1 MGWGW
6 EGGGEPL
13 FERVPSCLFINIW
26 KGKLLSQ
33 LLNCV
38 IDFCSNR
45 SCFISLWHSCGT
57 FCTNVRELRG
67 TRRLSRNRGP
77 LLRAGRPDQDCAAAR
92 PLCVRSAVPPH
103 LSLGWASLSRPPL
116 QTALGWESRCRS
128 PWLTYCRVVGKFRID
143 SANIYSSRHDIQAHS
158 REWVFTITDS
168 FVFRFT
174 LVRSSVSPAVFM

>member
-77 LLRAGRPDQDCAAAR
+77 LLRAGRQDRDCAAAR

-116 QTALGWESRCRS
+116 QTALGWGSRCRS

-143 SANIYSSRHDIQAHS
+143 SVNIWRNIQAHC

-174 LVRSSVSPAVFM
+174 LVHSSVSPAVFM